1 LNIKQL
7 KIMERKYTILAV
19 LMIVLAL
26 GLVVLPK
33 KKEMKET
40 DPKVLLSAIAEKSRF
55 LSVDLV
61 THRIIENDPTLLL
74 VDLRSADQFK
84 AFALPGSVNIQPDS
98 LLSATTLELLNQPG
112 KDKILYANSD
122 LTAEKAWLI
131 GTRYSINRLYILKG
145 GLNEWYTTIIKPG
158 DISNAASSTDL
169 DLISFRNAARQYFT
183 GAGQTANEAV
193 GKKAPEKVKVVRKA
207 PEAASGGGC

>member
-1 LNIKQL
+1 
-7 KIMERKYTILAV
+7 MERKYTILAI

-26 GLVVLPK
+26 GLAVLPK
-33 KKEMKET
+33 KKELKET

-61 THRIIENDPTLLL
+61 THRTIENDPTLLL
-74 VDLRSADQFK
+74 IDLRPANEFK
-84 AFALPGSVNIQPDS
+84 AFALPGSINIQPDS
-98 LLSATTLELLNQPG
+98 LLSTSTRELLNQPG

-145 GLNEWYTTIIKPG
+145 GLNEWYNTIIKSG
-158 DISNAASSTDL
+158 EISTSASSTDL
-169 DLISFRNAARQYFT
+169 DLMSFRNAARQYFT
-183 GAGQTANEAV
+183 GAGQTPETSV
-193 GKKAPEKVKVVRKA
+193 TSKAPEKVKVVRKA
-207 PEAASGGGC
+207 PEAKSGGGC

>member
-1 LNIKQL
+1 
-7 KIMERKYTILAV
+7 MERKYTILAV

-40 DPKVLLSAIAEKSRF
+40 DPKVLLSAITEKSRF

-74 VDLRSADQFK
+74 IDLRPVNEFK
-84 AFALPGSVNIQPDS
+84 AFALPGAINIQPDS
-98 LLSATTLELLNQPG
+98 ILSASTLELLNQPG
-112 KDKILYANSD
+112 KDKVLYANSD
-122 LTAEKAWLI
+122 LTAEKAWLL
-131 GTRYSINRLYILKG
+131 GTRYSVYRLYIMKG
-145 GLNEWYTTIIKPG
+145 GLNEWYNTIIKPG
-158 DISNAASSTDL
+158 DASLAASSADL
-169 DLISFRNAARQYFT
+169 DLSNFRNAARQYFT
-183 GAGQTANEAV
+183 GAGQAPQEQTT
-193 GKKAPEKVKVVRKA
+193 KKTPEKVNIIRKA

>member
-1 LNIKQL
+1 
-7 KIMERKYTILAV
+7 MERKYTILAI
-19 LMIVLAL
+19 LMIILAL

-40 DPKVLLSAIAEKSRF
+40 DPKALLSAVVEKSRY

-74 VDLRSADQFK
+74 IDLRTADQFK
-84 AFALPGSVNIQPDS
+84 LFALPGAVNIQPDS
-98 LLSATTLELLNQPG
+98 LLTATTLELMNQPG
-112 KDKILYANSD
+112 KDKVLFANSD
-122 LTAEKAWLI
+122 LISEKAWLI
-131 GTRYSINRLYILKG
+131 ATRYSISRLYILKG
-145 GLNEWYTTIIKPG
+145 GLNEWYNTIIKPG
-158 DISNAASSTDL
+158 DVSTAASSTDL

-183 GAGQTANEAV
+183 GAVQTPNESVA
-193 GKKAPEKVKVVRKA
+193 KKAPEKVKVIRKA

>member
-1 LNIKQL
+1 
-7 KIMERKYTILAV
+7 MERKYTILAI

-26 GLVVLPK
+26 GLAVLPK
-33 KKEMKET
+33 KKELKET

-74 VDLRSADQFK
+74 IDLRPANEFK
-84 AFALPGSVNIQPDS
+84 AFALPGSINIQPDS
-98 LLSATTLELLNQPG
+98 LLSASTRELLNQPG

-131 GTRYSINRLYILKG
+131 GTRYSISRLYILKG
-145 GLNEWYTTIIKPG
+145 GLNEWYNTIIKPS
-158 DISNAASSTDL
+158 DISTSASSTDL
-169 DLISFRNAARQYFT
+169 DLMSFRNAARQYFT
-183 GAGQTANEAV
+183 GAGQTTETSVATKV
-193 GKKAPEKVKVVRKA
+193 QEKVKVVRKA
-207 PEAASGGGC
+207 PEAKSGGGC